1 MKHSN
6 LKARV
11 SQQQDG
17 QVVIRLWHPETET
30 WEECTRF
37 FPVLTSGNCGPYFV
51 STRLISTLFTL
62 QEQGYRI
69 QFA

>member
-6 LKARV
+6 LKAQV
-11 SQQQDG
+11 FQQTDG
-17 QVVIRLWHPETET
+17 QVVIRLWNPDTET
-30 WEECTRF
+30 WEERSRF
-37 FPVLTSGNCGPYFV
+37 FPVLKSGNRGPFFV
-51 STRLISTLFTL
+51 STTLITTLFTL